1 LDNKDLTLEEAKTE
15 LSQKITD
22 LHVQRVR
29 LDNLIVSEDWAGI
42 HYWNVITD
50 ENGTAQPMDTMA
62 FMHFV
67 NTADGVKVDMCAI
80 YQGF

>member
-1 LDNKDLTLEEAKTE
+1 M
-15 LSQKITD
+15 
-22 LHVQRVR
+22 
-29 LDNLIVSEDWAGI
+29 IVSGDWAGV

-67 NTADGVKVDMCAI
+67 NTDDGVKVDMCAI